1 MAKKRKRKTPRRR
14 RQHWATGSAMMIDR
28 RQGPERRAKEIEGK
42 YYMLGPGDT
51 IYPIADGNLTEI

>member
-1 MAKKRKRKTPRRR
+1 
-14 RQHWATGSAMMIDR
+14 MIDR